1 MLVADA
7 DVPFPV
13 IRALKILQYPPIAT
27 FDDISAP
34 VRPDKALM
42 EHVLLHSR
50 VLITC
55 DTGIPSQ
62 AYVAQ
67 YPAQG
72 LSVGLLRW
80 KSLTPKSFQEMTMM
94 ILRHG
99 EEWEERAS
107 HTPSII
113 SVNRNR
119 SRPRAWSDVP
129 DEISNTRGATC

>member
-7 DVPFPV
+7 DIPIPV
-13 IRALKILQYPPIAT
+13 IRALKILQYPIAT
-27 FDDISAP
+27 FDDIGAP

-42 EHVLLHSR
+42 EHVLQHSR

-72 LSVGLLRW
+72 LSVVLLRW
-80 KSLTPKSFQEMTMM
+80 KTSTSKDFQEMAMM

-99 EEWEERAS
+99 EEWEERAL

-113 SVNRNR
+113 SVNRNG
-119 SRPRAWSDVP
+119 SRYRAWSDVP
-129 DEISNTRGATC
+129 DDIGNTRGATC

>member
-7 DVPFPV
+7 DVPYPV
-13 IRALKILQYPPIAT
+13 IQALKILQYPIAT
-27 FDDISAP
+27 FDDIGAP

-42 EHVLLHSR
+42 GHVLQHSQ
-50 VLITC
+50 VLITR

-67 YPAQG
+67 FPAQG
-72 LSVGLLRW
+72 LSVVLLRW
-80 KSLTPKSFQEMTMM
+80 KTSTPKDFQEMAMM

-129 DEISNTRGATC
+129 DEIGNTRGATC

>member
-7 DVPFPV
+7 DVPYPV
-13 IRALKILQYPPIAT
+13 IRALKILQYPIAT
-27 FDDISAP
+27 FDDIDAP

-42 EHVLLHSR
+42 EQVLRHSR
-50 VLITC
+50 VLITR

-72 LSVGLLRW
+72 LSVVLLRW
-80 KSLTPKSFQEMTMM
+80 KTSTPKDFQEMTMM

-99 EEWEERAS
+99 EDWAKRAS

-113 SVNRNR
+113 SVNRIR
-119 SRPRAWSDVP
+119 SRYRAWSDIP
-129 DEISNTRGATC
+129 DEIGNTRGAAC

>member
-13 IRALKILQYPPIAT
+13 IRALKILQFPIAT
-27 FDDISAP
+27 FDDIGAP
-34 VRPDKALM
+34 IRPDKALM

-50 VLITC
+50 VLITR

-72 LSVGLLRW
+72 LSVVLLRW
-80 KSLTPKSFQEMTMM
+80 KTSTPKDFQEMATM
-94 ILRHG
+94 ILRYG

-119 SRPRAWSDVP
+119 SRYRAWSDVP
-129 DEISNTRGATC
+129 NEIGNTRGAAC

>member
-7 DVPFPV
+7 DVPMPV
-13 IRALKILQYPPIAT
+13 IRALQAVQYPIVT
-27 FDDISAP
+27 YNEIGAP

-42 EHVLLHSR
+42 QHVLRHSR
-50 VLITC
+50 VLITR

-72 LSVGLLRW
+72 LSIVLLRW
-80 KSLTPKSFQEMTMM
+80 KTSTPKDFQEMAMM
-94 ILRHG
+94 ILRDG
-99 EEWEERAS
+99 EKWEERAA

-113 SVNRNR
+113 SVSKNR
-119 SRPRAWSDVP
+119 SRYRAWSDIP
-129 DEISNTRGATC
+129 DDISKTSGAIC

>member
-1 MLVADA
+1 MLVSDA
-7 DVPFPV
+7 DVPMPV
-13 IRALKILQYPPIAT
+13 ISALKILRYPIVT
-27 FDDISAP
+27 YNDIEAP

-50 VLITC
+50 VLVTR

-67 YPAQG
+67 YPSQG
-72 LSVGLLRW
+72 LTVALLRW
-80 KSLTPKSFQEMTMM
+80 KTSTYKDFQEMALA
-94 ILRHG
+94 ILRYG
-99 EEWEERAS
+99 EKWEEIAS

-119 SRPRAWSDVP
+119 SRERAWS
-129 DEISNTRGATC
+129 EIPADISGTAGAAC

>member
-7 DVPFPV
+7 DIPFPV
-13 IRALKILQYPPIAT
+13 IRALKILQYPIAT
-27 FDDISAP
+27 FDDIGAP

-42 EHVLLHSR
+42 EHVLQHSR
-50 VLITC
+50 VLITR

-72 LSVGLLRW
+72 LSVVLLRW
-80 KSLTPKSFQEMTMM
+80 KTSTPKDFQEMAMM

-99 EEWEERAS
+99 EEWEQRAS

-113 SVNRNR
+113 SVNRNG
-119 SRPRAWSDVP
+119 SRYRAWSDVP
-129 DEISNTRGATC
+129 DDIGNTRGATC

>member
-7 DVPFPV
+7 DIPFPV
-13 IRALKILQYPPIAT
+13 IRALKILQYPIAT
-27 FDDISAP
+27 FDDIGAP

-42 EHVLLHSR
+42 EHVLQHSR
-50 VLITC
+50 VLITR

-72 LSVGLLRW
+72 LSVVLLRW
-80 KSLTPKSFQEMTMM
+80 KTSTPKDFQEMAMM

-99 EEWEERAS
+99 GEWEQRAS

-113 SVNRNR
+113 SVNRNG
-119 SRPRAWSDVP
+119 SRYRAWSDVP
-129 DEISNTRGATC
+129 DDIGNTKGATC

>member
-7 DVPFPV
+7 DVPLPV
-13 IRALKILQYPPIAT
+13 VRALKILQYPIAT
-27 FDDISAP
+27 YDEIGAP

-72 LSVGLLRW
+72 LSVVLLRW
-80 KSLTPKSFQEMTMM
+80 KSSTPRDFQEMAMM
-94 ILRHG
+94 ILRDG
-99 EEWEERAS
+99 EKWEERAS
-107 HTPSII
+107 HTPSVI
-113 SVNRNR
+113 SVNRNG
-119 SRPRAWSDVP
+119 SRYRAWSDVP

>member
-13 IRALKILQYPPIAT
+13 IQALKTLQYPIAT
-27 FDDISAP
+27 FDEIDAP

-50 VLITC
+50 VLITR
-55 DTGIPSQ
+55 DMGIPSQ

-72 LSVGLLRW
+72 LSVVLLRW
-80 KSLTPKSFQEMTMM
+80 KTSTPKDFQEMAMM

-99 EEWEERAS
+99 HEWETLAM

-129 DEISNTRGATC
+129 DEISNTRGAVC

>member
-7 DVPFPV
+7 DIPFPV
-13 IRALKILQYPPIAT
+13 IRALKILQYPIAT
-27 FDDISAP
+27 FDDIGAP

-42 EHVLLHSR
+42 EHVLQHSR
-50 VLITC
+50 VLITR

-72 LSVGLLRW
+72 LSVVLLRW
-80 KSLTPKSFQEMTMM
+80 KTSTAKDFQEMAMM

-99 EEWEERAS
+99 EEWEKRAS

-113 SVNRNR
+113 SVNRNG
-119 SRPRAWSDVP
+119 SRYRAWSDVP
-129 DEISNTRGATC
+129 DDIGNTRGATC